1 MSFKVDGRTAF
12 EIPLQEVSQVTSGK
26 NEVTLEF
33 HQGETTPVSL
43 LEMRFYVPPNTGE
56 EGPDPVQV
64 AMATWRH
71 CVDCHLHPLGSGKNL
86 AVVVSELLVAAA
98 LFPVCRPFTTR

>member
-1 MSFKVDGRTAF
+1 MLATMSTPLSLAGSLMSFKVDGRTAF

-64 AMATWRH
+64 AM
-71 CVDCHLHPLGSGKNL
+71 
-86 AVVVSELLVAAA
+86 
-98 LFPVCRPFTTR
+98 TTGRQWVWCGWTCQ